1 MTAYYVLQ
9 ITDLSDPHNHR
20 YSTVHPSNWDEGEGL
35 VAAHAADNGYRLRHE
50 YDLGPIGGPVYQAG
64 WVMYDRDGVRVADA
78 ELRREHKCCSS
89 CTCA

>member
-35 VAAHAADNGYRLRHE
+35 VAAHAADNSYRMDIKHHDENKTTWWLVCPTMGFAGYATLERIFE
-50 YDLGPIGGPVYQAG
+50 
-64 WVMYDRDGVRVADA
+64 
-78 ELRREHKCCSS
+78 
-89 CTCA
+89 

>member
-35 VAAHAADNGYRLRHE
+35 VAAHAADHGYQIEVAIRFEDYTKWTMRKSDGE
-50 YDLGPIGGPVYQAG
+50 WVAWADLE
-64 WVMYDRDGVRVADA
+64 RVF
-78 ELRREHKCCSS
+78 L
-89 CTCA
+89 